1 MALTNDGFEQ
11 RLRPIRDAMLM
22 PLHANGDDSET
33 TYRKATLDWLLA
45 NDGRPNALRRSISDP
60 FRAPSLR

>member
-1 MALTNDGFEQ
+1 
-11 RLRPIRDAMLM
+11 MLM